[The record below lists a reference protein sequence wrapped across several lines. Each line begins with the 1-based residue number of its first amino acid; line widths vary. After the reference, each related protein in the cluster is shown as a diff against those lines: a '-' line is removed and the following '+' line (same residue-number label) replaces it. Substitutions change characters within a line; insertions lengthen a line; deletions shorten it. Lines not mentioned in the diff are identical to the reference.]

1 MFNNPFFADIS
12 TYSPK
17 KTMSFYERIFGW
29 KYDKTNNYFTAFSGN
44 TVVSGLYETPE
55 KFKQM
60 RMPHF
65 WMTYI
70 KVANLDATI
79 DKAKQLGGIIEL
91 NYEMNGFGKVALI
104 RDPQGAGF
112 TIYEGDKL
120 KSTRTENTKNTLIW
134 NELHVSDVTKIIP
147 FYEGIFNW
155 QIVQNINGIYEVLNN
170 EGEYIVDIMEI
181 QNQYKGKYEYWAC
194 TFGVDN
200 LEKSKKVIL
209 ENDGHLINNESNRIL
224 FTDNSNEAFFFIKEV
239 KSYIKGS
246 SKNI

>member
-1 MFNNPFFADIS
+1 MLNNPFFVDIS

-17 KTMSFYERIFGW
+17 KTMPFYERSFGW
-29 KYDKTNNYFTAFSGN
+29 KYYKKNNYFTAFLGTSE
-44 TVVSGLYETPE
+44 VSGLYETPE

-65 WMTYI
+65 WMMYI

-79 DKAKQLGGIIEL
+79 DKAQQLGGIIEIT
-91 NYEMNGFGKVALI
+91 YEMSDIGKVALI

-120 KSTRTENTKNTLIW
+120 KNTRTKNTKNTLIW

-155 QIVQNINGIYEVLNN
+155 QIVQNQNGMYEALNN
-170 EGEYIVDIMEI
+170 EGEYITDILEI
-181 QNQYKGKYEYWAC
+181 QNQYKGKYEYWVC
-194 TFGVDN
+194 TFAVEN
-200 LEKSKKVIL
+200 LKAAKSNIL
-209 ENDGHLINNESNRIL
+209 ENGGTLINVENNRML
-224 FTDNSNEAFFFIKEV
+224 FTDNSNEAFFYIKEV
-239 KSYIKGS
+239 
-246 SKNI
+246 